1 MFFLSQHLDFWL
13 CCWLFLVLQD
23 TNYEGKYRLCF
34 TGVFLPG
41 IFIQESVEYPFPF
54 TVVYKLVQHDFLP
67 GSSHSSDC
75 TDPQQGG
82 GGKCFGN
89 GSQHRAQLH
98 NCTEEKGFFFFGL
111 FCFSFPYP
119 PAYWK
124 NVVGKLD
131 GKNFSA
137 VHPCGGMKCIEMFHL
152 FYGCCFSSFRFDI
165 YRKVP
170 KDLTQPTYTGA
181 ISK

>member
-98 NCTEEKGFFFFGL
+98 NCTEEKGGFFFRFVL
-111 FCFSFPYP
+111 FFLPISSCLLKKCCWKAGWKKLQRRSSLWEHEMYWNVPPVLWLLLFLFQVWHLQEGAKRPYT
-119 PAYWK
+119 A
-124 NVVGKLD
+124 NLHRG
-131 GKNFSA
+131 
-137 VHPCGGMKCIEMFHL
+137 H
-152 FYGCCFSSFRFDI
+152 
-165 YRKVP
+165 
-170 KDLTQPTYTGA
+170 
-181 ISK
+181 